1 MTDLDPVTQIQLMS
15 GGYYV
20 SRCLQVVA
28 ELGIADFIADVPVSP
43 SELARS
49 TGSEQ
54 DALARVLSLLC
65 AHGVFVRIN
74 GWFGHSEASRVLR
87 TDHPMSMRPFAR
99 MFGIPI
105 LWESVMRLDESV
117 ATGRPMGD
125 EVTEGGFWRYFEQH
139 PDANE
144 KFNHTMS
151 AKAQAVIPLVV
162 RAYDF
167 TRFPRIADVGGGR
180 GHLLAA
186 ILQSSSLSRGFLF
199 DQPHVV
205 EQAAGL
211 TNHRFEICG
220 GDFFKDELPEAEA
233 YVLMEVIHDWDDQH
247 AEKILHTV
255 RRAACVN
262 ARLLLV
268 EAMMP
273 EHPVPCWTTTLDVV
287 MLNLLGGRQRSMSE
301 YVTLLNRC
309 GFGHVQE
316 IPVGAGHS
324 IVEAIAVDRQLQV

>member
-1 MTDLDPVTQIQLMS
+1 MTDPDPITQIQLMS

-28 ELGIADFIADVPVSP
+28 ELGIADLISDVPISA

-49 TGSEQ
+49 TGSHP

-65 AHGVFVRIN
+65 ANGVFVRVD
-74 GWFGHSEASRVLR
+74 GRFCHTEASRVLR

-99 MFGIPI
+99 LLSIPVF
-105 LWESVMRLDESV
+105 WESIMRLDESI
-117 ATGRPMGD
+117 ATGRPMGE
-125 EVTEGGFWRYFEQH
+125 EVTPGGLWHYFEQH

-144 KFNHTMS
+144 IFNHTMA
-151 AKAQAVIPLVV
+151 AKAQAVIPLVIA
-162 RAYDF
+162 AYDF
-167 TRFPRIADVGGGR
+167 TKFPRIADVGGGR
-180 GHLLAA
+180 GHLLSA
-186 ILQSSSLSRGFLF
+186 ILQSSSLSRGILF

-205 EQAAGL
+205 EQATGVTSQRL
-211 TNHRFEICG
+211 DLCG
-220 GDFFKDELPEAEA
+220 GNFFEDELPEAEA

-255 RRAACVN
+255 RRAAP
-262 ARLLLV
+262 AGAKLLLV

-273 EHPVPCWTTTLDVV
+273 EQPAPCWTATLDVV
-287 MLNLLGGRQRSMSE
+287 MLNMLGGRQRSMIE

-309 GFGHVQE
+309 GFGQARE

-324 IVEAIAVDRQLQV
+324 IVEAVIC